1 MSGNTAVKAEEKI
14 EDVSGQVPSVP
25 LATGQTYAFT
35 TFPTQCDP
43 ASFSYVLQSSTV
55 MHLAHTQTTAS
66 IQTESGRRS
75 QATSP
80 LHCATPSPPPN
91 TCSVQVSVT
100 EDEEESENESDI
112 ESCDAAQVQMSNHSQ
127 SVTTAIQ
134 VDMDSQTNSEEDEDE
149 ERKPVTEKSEPL
161 KVEMSDSANQTESVP
176 SESPKSEPETEDVIE
191 MQIDKCEVKKVDDP
205 PSPPKV
211 ESVIVPS
218 ISIKEDI
225 VSNEPGL
232 EIVTSETELAPLLPV
247 ESKPVMDFI
256 DHHGLNLLVDSIEE
270 FASREQEAHQTD
282 KEENEIESAKVQ
294 SVEESKTIAETVKP
308 AEVPAIKE
316 VTNNLTQKSFSPP
329 YKTIDT
335 TCTGGLGLLCALAEQ
350 RFLEESLNDD
360 TKSKPSD
367 EEALNNYSYKEK
379 PNSNVISENS
389 SIKEDSLQSNSL
401 QSNSIESSPESS
413 VSSSPSHREATEL
426 EMRLQIEELQK
437 KYKQKQRELELLRN
451 KKEKE

>member
-1 MSGNTAVKAEEKI
+1 MKMSDAVEASCNVATCDIASNASIKSEDKI

-91 TCSVQVSVT
+91 TCSIQVSVT
-100 EDEEESENESDI
+100 EDEESDNESDP
-112 ESCDAAQVQMSNHSQ
+112 ECCDGIQASGVSQ

-134 VDMDSQTNSEEDEDE
+134 VDMDSQTNSEEDDE
-149 ERKPVTEKSEPL
+149 EDGKVIAGKPEAQKM
-161 KVEMSDSANQTESVP
+161 EMCDSAIQTETVEC
-176 SESPKSEPETEDVIE
+176 ESPKSQPEFQCDRTLESVS
-191 MQIDKCEVKKVDDP
+191 
-205 PSPPKV
+205 SPPQIKEKSSAV
-211 ESVIVPS
+211 N
-218 ISIKEDI
+218 IKEDI
-225 VSNEPGL
+225 VPLETGL
-232 EIVTSETELAPLLPV
+232 EIVTSEIELAPSLPV

-270 FASREQEAHQTD
+270 FASREQESHST
-282 KEENEIESAKVQ
+282 ENQVKLETASNGVEQENIEPKMTS
-294 SVEESKTIAETVKP
+294 EVKP
-308 AEVPAIKE
+308 TIPDRPKALSVLP
-316 VTNNLTQKSFSPP
+316 TKSFSSP

-335 TCTGGLGLLCALAEQ
+335 TCTDGLGLLCALAEQ
-350 RFLEESLNDD
+350 RFF
-360 TKSKPSD
+360 
-367 EEALNNYSYKEK
+367 EEALNDDSKSKEPPK
-379 PNSNVISENS
+379 ETRSSSPSLKHSNEESNLSIVKENS
-389 SIKEDSLQSNSL
+389 FQSNSSL
-401 QSNSIESSPESS
+401 SSADSS
-413 VSSSPSHREATEL
+413 VSSSPSHRETTEM